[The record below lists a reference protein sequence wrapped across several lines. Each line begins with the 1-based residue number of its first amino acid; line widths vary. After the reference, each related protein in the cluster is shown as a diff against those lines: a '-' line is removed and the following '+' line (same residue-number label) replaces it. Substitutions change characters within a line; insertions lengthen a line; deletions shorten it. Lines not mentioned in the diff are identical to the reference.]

1 MKKSMFLKPPW
12 LNKEISLRDCRNVR
26 TLLSGLNLH
35 TVCEEALCPN
45 ISEFFSRNEATFLIL
60 GGICTRNCGFCGV
73 TKEKPAAVDTGE
85 PKRVAEAVVRLKLKH
100 VVITSV
106 TRDDLADGGAFAFAQ
121 TISEIRKKSKEVT
134 IEVLI
139 PDFQGN
145 TESIKTV
152 VEAEPDV
159 IGHNVETVPHL
170 YKKVRP
176 MADYIQS
183 LSVLRTIKNV
193 SQGKKI
199 FTKSSIMLGLGET
212 EEEVLDV
219 LRDLSNTCC
228 DFLCIGQYLSP
239 SRSHYPVIEYIRPE
253 KFTDY
258 KNIAMAMGFR
268 YVASAPYVR
277 SSYLAREALL

>member
-1 MKKSMFLKPPW
+1 MSQRPQW
-12 LNKEISLRDCRNVR
+12 LNKEISLQDCRKVR
-26 TLLSGLNLH
+26 TLLSDLHLN

-45 ISEFFSRNEATFLIL
+45 ISECFSRNEATFLIL
-60 GGICTRNCGFCGV
+60 GGVCTRNCGFCGV
-73 TKEKPAAVDTGE
+73 LKDVPAAVDAGE
-85 PKRVAEAVVRLKLKH
+85 PKRVAEAVSRLKLKH

-106 TRDDLADGGAFAFAQ
+106 TRDDLKDGGAAVFAQ
-121 TISEIRKKSKEVT
+121 TVSEIRKNSREIT

-145 TESIKTV
+145 TDAIKTV

-159 IGHNVETVPHL
+159 IGHNVETVPRL

-183 LSVLRTIKNV
+183 LSVLRTIKNL

-199 FTKSSIMLGLGET
+199 FSKSSIMLGLGET
-212 EEEVLDV
+212 EEEVLEV
-219 LRDLSNTCC
+219 LRDLRNACS

-239 SRSHYPVIEYIRPE
+239 SSSHYPVIEYIRPE

-258 KNIAMAMGFR
+258 KNIASDMGFR